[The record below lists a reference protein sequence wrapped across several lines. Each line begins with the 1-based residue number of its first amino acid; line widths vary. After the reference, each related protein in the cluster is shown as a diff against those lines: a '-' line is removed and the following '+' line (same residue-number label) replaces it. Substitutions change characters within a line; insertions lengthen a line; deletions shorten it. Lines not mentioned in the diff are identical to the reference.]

1 MKKLWKLRKKVKFC
15 YVVCYVIADLLVYQ
29 RRVVE
34 FLRQDDIIQVIAS
47 RYDGAISDELR

>member
-1 MKKLWKLRKKVKFC
+1 M
-15 YVVCYVIADLLVYQ
+15 IADSLVYQ